1 MQKLMADIFL
11 FKLLIILFDF
21 NRLYLFE
28 RKFFWN
34 DIIFFGFRN
43 AVMFPIKT
51 NNFRERLKF

>member
-1 MQKLMADIFL
+1 MADIFL

-21 NRLYLFE
+21 NRSYLFE

-43 AVMFPIKT
+43 AVMFPTKT